1 MPSYEFSG
9 FDQRGHKVA
18 GSIEAP
24 GRRAAMAQ
32 LRRDGTFVTT
42 LNEVGKRAH
51 SRWNLNL
58 RRQLPTDALALAS
71 RQLATLLA
79 AGLSLD
85 EALASTANQ
94 QTDRRLRDA
103 LMSAREEVLQG
114 DSLHQALARKGG
126 LFPDFFTSMVEVGE
140 TGGHLDRVL
149 QRLADFLEERA
160 RLQSRLASAL
170 AYPLLMLLV
179 GCGVLFFLVTYVLPN
194 VTRMLTELEIPL
206 PFSTR
211 LLIGLSSLLHD
222 YGYLWLLLGAG
233 LLLVLHNRLQT
244 ESGQRR
250 LDQIKLR
257 FPLLGPVNLLLAS
270 ARFARTA
277 ALLLEAGLPL
287 LRTLDL
293 AGRLTGNRILAEA
306 VAAASERVREGES
319 LAEALR
325 RQQCFPDLV
334 PQMIAIG
341 ERSGSLQPML
351 ARLADSYERQVE
363 TRLGRLLALLEP
375 GMILVMGLVV
385 GFIVLAILLPIFQAS
400 QGLG

>member
-1 MPSYEFSG
+1 MPSYEFTG
-9 FDQRGHKVA
+9 FDTRGHKVS

-24 GRRAAMAQ
+24 GRRAAITQ
-32 LRRDGTFVTT
+32 LRREGTFVTA
-42 LNEVGKRAH
+42 LHEVGKRAQ
-51 SRWNLNL
+51 SRWLPKV
-58 RRQLPTDALALAS
+58 RRRLPTEALALAS

-85 EALASTANQ
+85 EALASTADQ
-94 QTDRRLRDA
+94 QTDRRLRAA
-103 LMSAREEVLQG
+103 LVAAREEVLQG
-114 DSLHQALARKGG
+114 ESLHRALEKRDG

-160 RLQSRLASAL
+160 QLQSRLTSAL

-179 GCGVLFFLVTYVLPN
+179 GCGVLFFLVIYVLPN
-194 VTRMLTELEIPL
+194 ITRMLTELEIPL
-206 PFSTR
+206 PVSTR

-222 YGYLWLLLGAG
+222 YGLVWLLLAVG
-233 LLLVLHNRLQT
+233 LLLLAHNRLQS
-244 ESGQRR
+244 ESGKWR
-250 LDQIKLR
+250 LDQMKLR
-257 FPLLGPVNLLLAS
+257 VPLLGAINLLMAS
-270 ARFARTA
+270 ARFARTS

-293 AGRLTGNRILAEA
+293 AGRLTGNRVLAAA
-306 VAAASERVREGES
+306 VATAAERVREGEG

-325 RQQCFPDLV
+325 RQQCFPELV

-341 ERSGSLQPML
+341 ERSGSLQQMF

-375 GMILVMGLVV
+375 AMILFMGLIV